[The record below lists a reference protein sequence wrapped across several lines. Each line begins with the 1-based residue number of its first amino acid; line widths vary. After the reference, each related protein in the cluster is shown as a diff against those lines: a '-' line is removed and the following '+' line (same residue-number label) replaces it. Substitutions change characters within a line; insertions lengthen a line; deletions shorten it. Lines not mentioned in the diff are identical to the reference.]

1 MSGPY
6 DTVWPADSVEF
17 CPHEES
23 RDIFVCGTYHLEQ
36 DPSAISDGNKQHRR
50 GTCLVFQVASMETKS
65 PSLVQEI
72 ALPAVLD
79 QKWCHRSSANSPI
92 LGIADSEGNI
102 TIHEW
107 RLRDRAMN
115 CLQKIPLASD
125 DILCLSL
132 DWSNRRHPTDH
143 LGSLVVSM
151 SDGSL
156 ALLTPSSSDGLVIS
170 SRWHAHDYEPWISA
184 WDYWES
190 SVVYSGGDD
199 LSLKGWDMRQLL
211 TRPIFVNRRFDG
223 GVTSIQSHPYVEH
236 LIAVGSYDNSVRIF
250 DTRKP
255 SSPLT
260 AIDVGGGAWRVK
272 WHPSS
277 IRKNDLLVACMHGG
291 FKIAE
296 IEKTERLLQNGMS
309 HGIRRHFDE
318 HESLAYGVDWSHQ
331 DAAHEETLIASCSFY
346 DHALYLWSG

>member
-1 MSGPY
+1 MIMSGPY

-125 DILCLSL
+125 DIF
-132 DWSNRRHPTDH
+132 
-143 LGSLVVSM
+143 
-151 SDGSL
+151 
-156 ALLTPSSSDGLVIS
+156 
-170 SRWHAHDYEPWISA
+170 RWHAHDYEPWISA